1 MGSGVSV
8 ELGEGADG
16 RKTPTGQL
24 TDAPASSADAPQAEL
39 RRFEHEDFC
48 IGDVVKAMPEGSSI
62 PFEGVLVCVEKDTF
76 LVRGHEDGMAH
87 NSLSFNTSSSAWFGR
102 SLACRLGG
110 PLML

>member
-24 TDAPASSADAPQAEL
+24 TDVPASSADVPQAEL
-39 RRFEHEDFC
+39 RRFEHKDFC

-62 PFEGVLVCVEKDTF
+62 PFEGVLVCVEKGTF
-76 LVRGHEDGMAH
+76 LVRGHEAGMAH
-87 NSLSFNTSSSAWFGR
+87 NSLSFNTSSSAWFGH